1 MLGYVVMPVG
11 GDAQP
16 LGEPHRRFVA
26 AQVATDA
33 VRVGDA
39 VHALWAL
46 RALVDAARPSPR
58 EGSRTGHVFMGELRV
73 GDFVVEGFLH
83 APRRGQAVI
92 A

>member
-1 MLGYVVMPVG
+1 MIAFDQCASADRAMLGYVVMPVG

-26 AQVATDA
+26 AQVATEA

-46 RALVDAARPSPR
+46 RALVDAARPCR
-58 EGSRTGHVFMGELRV
+58 GKVHGTGHVFMG
-73 GDFVVEGFLH
+73 
-83 APRRGQAVI
+83 
-92 A
+92 